1 MSIPVRFTPRA
12 LAQIR
17 LLKKSMNLG
26 NEMHLRIGVKGGKG
40 CMAVEKLI
48 GFDLLQEND
57 EQFLVDDVSV
67 VMRKGE
73 SLYVAGMEVDYVEEG
88 NSKGFVFN

>member
-1 MSIPVRFTPRA
+1 MSIPVRFTTRA
-12 LAQIR
+12 LDQIK
-17 LLKKSMNLG
+17 LLKKTMNLG
-26 NEMHLRIGVKGGKG
+26 SEMHLRIGVKGGKG

-48 GFDLLQEND
+48 GFDLQQESD
-57 EQFLVDDVSV
+57 ELFWVDDLSV

-73 SLYVAGMEVDYVEEG
+73 SLYVAGMEIDYVEEG